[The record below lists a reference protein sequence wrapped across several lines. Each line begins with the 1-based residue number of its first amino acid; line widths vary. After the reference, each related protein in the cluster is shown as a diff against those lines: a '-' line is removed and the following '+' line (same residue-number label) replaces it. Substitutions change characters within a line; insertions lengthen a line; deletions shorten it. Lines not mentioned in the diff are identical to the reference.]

1 MSPWQTT
8 VRLASREGL
17 QDTCRILVAQ
27 GAIHLSFDFGVG
39 AVISVLNPLTPNMA
53 GDLAHALQEAIAKAE
68 EGKP

>member
-8 VRLASREGL
+8 VRLATRDGL
-17 QDTCRILVAQ
+17 QDACRILVTQ
-27 GAIHLSFDFGVG
+27 GAIHLSFDVG
-39 AVISVLNPLTPNMA
+39 PSIFVLNLLTSNMA